1 MDKQQHLVLFDA
13 DRIKEYVFATGRLK
27 EIRGASQLVRCGT
40 DSETLQRQL
49 KLRPEQII
57 FAEGGSGLL
66 EAESKEAAADLC
78 RRLAA
83 NYREITKGATLTAVA
98 TPYNETDFAAAIQH
112 AARQLQLA
120 KEMHQECWQS
130 SHTPF
135 TELCAS
141 CGAYPAI
148 SLYPVTTATTERLCR
163 RCHAKR
169 HCSDSLRTRS
179 QNPGDDIFLDETAW
193 GGQFLAELSSEEFPR
208 WENARL
214 PENLSKLAELAHPNN
229 YLAFL
234 YADGNGLGQLVQQQ
248 KSKAGYQALSR
259 RISTALRQALWYALK
274 THFPRPRGHEQQQVP
289 FEVIALG
296 GDDLILVTVADQ
308 ALSLAVT
315 LGRLFEQFSRS
326 APTADDGLTLSLGVV
341 IAHPGQPILNLEQQA
356 RKLLR
361 SAKREYPGQAAI
373 DFHIVSTPILN
384 DLDQIRAAAYT
395 MRPNAG
401 TQIHLTRRPFTLCEM
416 EQLLDHV
423 WACKEGGEQEAI
435 PRNKLHTLYQA
446 LFAGEEAA
454 EQEAFFLRSRLNP
467 AQQRKVD
474 AFFAA
479 FGIQMHTK
487 AVNAPRLPWGRKNGD
502 LFTPFG
508 DLVEIY
514 EFIHA
519 APVKAP
525 AYASPPTR
533 SPVGE
538 QAQEEVSNGLE
549 G

>member
-13 DRIKEYVFATGRLK
+13 NRIKEYVFATGRLK

-40 DSETLQRQL
+40 DGEALQRKL

-66 EAESKEAAADLC
+66 VAESKEAAADLC
-78 RRLAA
+78 RRLEA
-83 NYREITKGATLTAVA
+83 NYRELTKGATLTAVA
-98 TPYNETDFAAAIQH
+98 TPYGEPDFEAAIQR
-112 AARQLQLA
+112 AARQLQLT

-130 SHTPF
+130 SQTPF
-135 TELCAS
+135 TALCAS
-141 CGAYPAI
+141 CGAYPAV
-148 SLYPVTTATTERLCR
+148 SLYPVTTTTTERICR
-163 RCHAKR
+163 RCQAKR
-169 HCSDSLRTRS
+169 DASDTLRTRS
-179 QNPGDDIFLDETAW
+179 QTPGEDIFLDEAAW
-193 GGQFLAELSSEEFPR
+193 GRQFLAELSSEEFTR

-214 PENLSKLAELAHPNN
+214 PENLSKLAELSHPNN

-234 YADGNGLGQLVQQQ
+234 YADGNGLGKLVQQQ
-248 KSKAGYQALSR
+248 KSKEGYQSLSR
-259 RISTALRQALWYALK
+259 RISTALQKALWHGLK
-274 THFPRPRGHEQQQVP
+274 THFPTPRGAKKHVP

-308 ALSLAVT
+308 ALALAVT
-315 LGRLFEQFSRS
+315 VGRLFEQCSRTG
-326 APTADDGLTLSLGVV
+326 PTADDGLTLSLGVV

-361 SAKREYPGQAAI
+361 SAKRAYPGQAAI

-384 DLDQIRAAAYT
+384 DLDQIRATAYT
-395 MRPNAG
+395 IHPNAG
-401 TQIHLTRRPFTLCEM
+401 AQIELTGRPFTLDAM
-416 EQLLDHV
+416 QQLLDHT
-423 WACKEGGEQEAI
+423 WAFKQGGEQEAI
-435 PRNKLHTLYQA
+435 PRNKLHALYQA
-446 LFAGEEAA
+446 LFTGEDAA
-454 EQEAFFLRSRLNP
+454 EQEAFFLRSRLNGR
-467 AQQRKVD
+467 QQSKVD

-487 AVNAPRLPWGRKNGD
+487 DANAPRLPWGRKDGD

-519 APVKAP
+519 APDHAP
-525 AYASPPTR
+525 GTTSIPEGNR
-533 SPVGE
+533 E
-538 QAQEEVSNGLE
+538 QEVSNELE